1 MRPIMVAVG
10 GDSGTGKT
18 TLCRGLE
25 EIFGQDR
32 ILTVCLDDYH
42 ALDRA
47 QRKATGITAL
57 DPRANNFAA
66 MEEDLATLRDGYPV
80 MKPVYDHHDG
90 TITGPEYVEPHP
102 IIVVQGLFP
111 LYTRTLRALFDVAVW
126 LNPEEDLKI
135 AWKIQRDSAQRGYTR
150 EQVRAEIELRQP
162 DIRKHIA
169 PQGRFADVTVEFVRP
184 PAAAYDNAH
193 LDARIVKS
201 GRFAPL
207 DYSQFTKSGY
217 FRQHRAAQ
225 DGTLATIL
233 ELDGACD
240 EVTALALQDK
250 IWSHMESH
258 AHLRPDALGTF
269 VDAQGARVSHTLALA
284 QLVIARRVALVENE
298 LAMAAA
304 V

>member
-25 EIFGQDR
+25 EIFGHDR
-32 ILTVCLDDYH
+32 ILTICLDDYH
-42 ALDRA
+42 SLDRR

-66 MEEDLATLRDGYPV
+66 MEDDLAALREGCGV
-80 MKPVYDHHDG
+80 LKPVYDHHNG
-90 TITGPEYVEPHP
+90 TITGPEFIEPRP
-102 IIVVQGLFP
+102 IVVVQGLFP
-111 LYTRTLRALFDVAVW
+111 LYTRALRALFDVAVW
-126 LNPEEDLKI
+126 LNPEDELKI
-135 AWKIQRDSAQRGYTR
+135 AWKIQRDCAQRGYTAD
-150 EQVRAEIELRQP
+150 QVRAEIALRQD
-162 DIRKHIA
+162 DIRAHIA
-169 PQGRFADVTVEFVRP
+169 PQSRHADVTIEFFRP
-184 PAAAYDNAH
+184 NAGEYDNAH

-207 DYSQFTKSGY
+207 DYSEFTESGC
-217 FRQHRAAQ
+217 FRQLRAWHN
-225 DGTLATIL
+225 GVLATVL
-233 ELDGACD
+233 ELEGACGD
-240 EVTALALQDK
+240 ETAQALQDK

-258 AHLRPDALGTF
+258 AHLRPEELGTF
-269 VDAQGARVSHTLALA
+269 SDARGPRISHTLALA

-298 LAMAAA
+298 LHMAAA

>member
-32 ILTVCLDDYH
+32 ILTICLDDYH
-42 ALDRA
+42 SLDRL
-47 QRKATGITAL
+47 QRRATGITAL

-66 MEEDLATLRDGYPV
+66 MEEDLATLREGFPV
-80 MKPVYDHHDG
+80 LKPVYDHHDG
-90 TITGPEYVEPHP
+90 TIAGPEYVRPRP

-126 LNPEEDLKI
+126 LNPEDELKV
-135 AWKIQRDSAQRGYTR
+135 AWKIQRDSSQRGYTP

-169 PQGRFADVTVEFVRP
+169 PQGKFADVTVEFFRP
-184 PAAAYDNAH
+184 GEPEYDNAR
-193 LDARIVKS
+193 LSARIIKS
-201 GRFAPL
+201 GRFTPL
-207 DYSQFTKSGY
+207 DYSKFIQSGF
-217 FRQHRAAQ
+217 FRQHRIAE
-225 DGTLATIL
+225 DGKSRTVI

-240 EVTALALQDK
+240 DETALGLQDK

-258 AHLRPDALGTF
+258 AHLRPQSLGTF
-269 VDAQGARVSHTLALA
+269 VDAKGARISHTLALA

-298 LAMAAA
+298 LSMAAA